1 MGNRSVAIKLF
12 NTYNCCDFVVRFR
25 HLMLYRELVAG
36 RCVEETVRRALARVQ
51 VGRGV
56 CVSEEE

>member
-1 MGNRSVAIKLF
+1 
-12 NTYNCCDFVVRFR
+12 VRFR

-36 RCVEETVRRALARVQ
+36 RCVEETVWRALARVQ